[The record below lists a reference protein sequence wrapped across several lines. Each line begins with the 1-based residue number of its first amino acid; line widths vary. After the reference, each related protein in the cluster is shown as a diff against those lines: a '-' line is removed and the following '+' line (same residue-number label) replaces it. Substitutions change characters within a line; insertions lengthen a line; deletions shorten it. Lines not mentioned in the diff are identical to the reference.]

1 MRGDATY
8 IDSEKSSLVSV
19 VNSLGDLAA
28 SRQVH
33 STARQLIC
41 NIRQKKR
48 LNVEAKEGT
57 LLYYAGGNITLL
69 ASFPYW
75 FGLGFF

>member
-8 IDSEKSSLVSV
+8 VDSEKSSLVSV

-41 NIRQKKR
+41 NIGQKKNR
-48 LNVEAKEGT
+48 LNVEAKQGT
-57 LLYYAGGNITLL
+57 LLN
-69 ASFPYW
+69 
-75 FGLGFF
+75 